1 MNVFD
6 LMATISLDDSEY
18 QTGLSGAKDA
28 ASQFGSTVAGGFA
41 TAAKA
46 TVAATTAAAG
56 ATVTLTK
63 SAVTSYADY
72 QQLVGGVDKLFGD
85 ASGRLQEYAANAY
98 KTSGLSANQYMEQ
111 ATSFSAAL
119 INSLG
124 GDTAKAA
131 DMTDVAMRA
140 IADNVNTF
148 GSDMGS
154 VQNAFQGF
162 AKQNYTMLDNLK
174 LGYGGTKE
182 EMERL
187 ISDANEYAASIGM
200 ASDLSMENF
209 GDIIQAVELI
219 QEKQGVAGTTA
230 KEASATISGSLG
242 MVSAAWQN
250 LVVGIANGDADLGSL
265 ISNFAGSVK
274 SASKNILPQISQAME
289 GVGQLVEEIAPV
301 IAEAIPTIINDMLP
315 SLLES
320 GAELVTTLVQGITEQ
335 APAISEGIMQILN
348 LLITTI
354 AENLPMI
361 IQAGITLITT
371 LSTSLANEAP
381 TLVPVILD
389 AVILIVQTLIQNAP
403 LLLEAALTLITALAQ
418 GLIDYIPELIA
429 RLPEIIASIVETL
442 VGMSGEILSA
452 GIQLLIALGAGL
464 IEAIPE
470 LVMNIPE
477 ILTAMV
483 DGLLEG
489 LGSFA
494 EVGADLIEGLW
505 NGIKDA
511 KDWIMDKIAGF
522 ADDVLDGIKDFFG
535 IHSPSTEMAEIG
547 DYMAQGLAKGW
558 DDSVGDVIDKMNDD
572 MDLEGS
578 VQFEADTEG
587 FDETPTFAGGGA
599 QLAGAAGDI
608 IIPVYIGQT
617 KLDEILVRAEQ
628 LRNYRSGG
636 R

>member
-41 TAAKA
+41 SAAKVTAAA
-46 TVAATTAAAG
+46 TAAVTGAMVAGAATTASYGDDIDKMSQKMGMSAEAYQEWDFIMQHAGTSIEALKPSMKTLATAAENGSDAFEKLGISEEELATLSQEDLFGRVIEGLQGMEEGTERTALTSELLGRG
-56 ATVTLTK
+56 ATELGPLLNQTAAETEAMKTQVHELGGVMSDEAVKASAAYQDSLQNMQTVFGGLKNSLMGNFLPSMTK
-63 SAVTSYADY
+63 VMDGVSAVFSGDKGGAAVIAEGIGEVIDNITETIPQFLEAGEEIIDA
-72 QQLVGGVDKLFGD
+72 LVGALTENLPQLAESALEIITTLV
-85 ASGRLQEYAANAY
+85 SG
-98 KTSGLSANQYMEQ
+98 
-111 ATSFSAAL
+111 
-119 INSLG
+119 
-124 GDTAKAA
+124 
-131 DMTDVAMRA
+131 
-140 IADNVNTF
+140 
-148 GSDMGS
+148 
-154 VQNAFQGF
+154 
-162 AKQNYTMLDNLK
+162 
-174 LGYGGTKE
+174 
-182 EMERL
+182 
-187 ISDANEYAASIGM
+187 
-200 ASDLSMENF
+200 
-209 GDIIQAVELI
+209 IIDQ
-219 QEKQGVAGTTA
+219 
-230 KEASATISGSLG
+230 
-242 MVSAAWQN
+242 
-250 LVVGIANGDADLGSL
+250 
-265 ISNFAGSVK
+265 
-274 SASKNILPQISQAME
+274 LPQI
-289 GVGQLVEEIAPV
+289 VEMAV
-301 IAEAIPTIINDMLP
+301 QIITL
-315 SLLES
+315 
-320 GAELVTTLVQGITEQ
+320 LVTT
-335 APAISEGIMQILN
+335 
-348 LLITTI
+348 I
-354 AENLPMI
+354 AQNLPMI
-361 IQAGITLITT
+361 IEAAVTLITT
-371 LSTSLANEAP
+371 LATSLANEAP

-418 GLIDYIPELIA
+418 GLIDYIPELID

-452 GIQLLIALGAGL
+452 GIELLIALGAGL

-470 LVMNIPE
+470 LIMNIPE

-505 NGIKDA
+505 NGIQDA
-511 KDWIMDKIAGF
+511 KEWIMDKIAGF

-572 MDLEGS
+572 MDLEGN

-587 FDETPTFAGGGA
+587 FDETPTFAGSGA

-617 KLDEILVRAEQ
+617 KLDEVLVRAEQ

>member
-41 TAAKA
+41 SAAKVTAAA
-46 TVAATTAAAG
+46 TAAVTGAMVAGAATTASYGDDIDKMSQKMGMSAEAYQEWDFIMQHAGTSIEALKPSMKTLATAAENGSDAFEKLGISEEELATLSQEDLFGRVIEGLQGMEEGTERTALTSELLGRG
-56 ATVTLTK
+56 ATELGPLLNQTAAETEAMKTQVHELGGVMSDEAVKASAAYQDSLQNMQTVFGGLKNSLMGNFLPSMTK
-63 SAVTSYADY
+63 VMDGVSAVFSGDKGGAAVIAEGIGEVIDNITETIPQFLEAGEEIIDA
-72 QQLVGGVDKLFGD
+72 LVGALTENLPQLAESALEIITTLV
-85 ASGRLQEYAANAY
+85 SG
-98 KTSGLSANQYMEQ
+98 
-111 ATSFSAAL
+111 
-119 INSLG
+119 
-124 GDTAKAA
+124 
-131 DMTDVAMRA
+131 
-140 IADNVNTF
+140 
-148 GSDMGS
+148 
-154 VQNAFQGF
+154 
-162 AKQNYTMLDNLK
+162 
-174 LGYGGTKE
+174 
-182 EMERL
+182 
-187 ISDANEYAASIGM
+187 
-200 ASDLSMENF
+200 
-209 GDIIQAVELI
+209 IIDQ
-219 QEKQGVAGTTA
+219 
-230 KEASATISGSLG
+230 
-242 MVSAAWQN
+242 
-250 LVVGIANGDADLGSL
+250 
-265 ISNFAGSVK
+265 
-274 SASKNILPQISQAME
+274 LPQI
-289 GVGQLVEEIAPV
+289 VEMAV
-301 IAEAIPTIINDMLP
+301 QIITL
-315 SLLES
+315 
-320 GAELVTTLVQGITEQ
+320 LVTT
-335 APAISEGIMQILN
+335 
-348 LLITTI
+348 I
-354 AENLPMI
+354 AQNLPMI
-361 IQAGITLITT
+361 IEAAVTLITT
-371 LSTSLANEAP
+371 LATSLANEAP

-505 NGIKDA
+505 NGIQDA
-511 KDWIMDKIAGF
+511 KEWIMDKIAGF

-572 MDLEGS
+572 MDLEGN

-587 FDETPTFAGGGA
+587 FDETPTFAGSGA

-617 KLDEILVRAEQ
+617 KLDEVLVRAEQ

>member
-1 MNVFD
+1 
-6 LMATISLDDSEY
+6 MATISLDDSEY

-41 TAAKA
+41 SAAK
-46 TVAATTAAAG
+46 VTAAATAAVTGAMVAGAASTASYGDDIDKMSQKMGMSAEAYQEWDFIMQHAGTSIDALKPSMKTLATAAENGSDAFEKLGISEEELATLSQEDLFGRVIEGLQGMEEGTERTALTSELLGRG
-56 ATVTLTK
+56 ATELGPLLNQTAAETEAMKTQVHELGGVMSDEAVKASAAYQDSLQNMQTVFGGLKNSLMGNFLPSMTK
-63 SAVTSYADY
+63 VMDGVSAVFSGDKGGAAVIAEGIGEVIDNITETIPQFLEAGEEIIDA
-72 QQLVGGVDKLFGD
+72 LVGALTENLPQLAESALEIITTLV
-85 ASGRLQEYAANAY
+85 SG
-98 KTSGLSANQYMEQ
+98 
-111 ATSFSAAL
+111 
-119 INSLG
+119 
-124 GDTAKAA
+124 
-131 DMTDVAMRA
+131 
-140 IADNVNTF
+140 
-148 GSDMGS
+148 
-154 VQNAFQGF
+154 
-162 AKQNYTMLDNLK
+162 
-174 LGYGGTKE
+174 
-182 EMERL
+182 
-187 ISDANEYAASIGM
+187 
-200 ASDLSMENF
+200 
-209 GDIIQAVELI
+209 IIDQ
-219 QEKQGVAGTTA
+219 
-230 KEASATISGSLG
+230 
-242 MVSAAWQN
+242 
-250 LVVGIANGDADLGSL
+250 
-265 ISNFAGSVK
+265 
-274 SASKNILPQISQAME
+274 LPQI
-289 GVGQLVEEIAPV
+289 VEMAV
-301 IAEAIPTIINDMLP
+301 QII
-315 SLLES
+315 SL
-320 GAELVTTLVQGITEQ
+320 LVTT
-335 APAISEGIMQILN
+335 
-348 LLITTI
+348 I
-354 AENLPMI
+354 AQNLPMI
-361 IQAGITLITT
+361 IEAAVTLITT
-371 LSTSLANEAP
+371 LATSLANEAP

-418 GLIDYIPELIA
+418 GLIDYIPELID

-452 GIQLLIALGAGL
+452 GIELLIALGAGL

-470 LVMNIPE
+470 LIMNIPE

-505 NGIKDA
+505 NGIQDA
-511 KDWIMDKIAGF
+511 KEWIMDKIAGF

-572 MDLEGS
+572 MDLEGN

-587 FDETPTFAGGGA
+587 FDETPTFAGSGA

-617 KLDEILVRAEQ
+617 KLDEVLVRAEQ

>member
-41 TAAKA
+41 SAAKVTAAA
-46 TVAATTAAAG
+46 TAAVTGAMVAGAATTASYGDDIDKMSQKMGMSAEAYQEWDFIMQHAGTSIEALKPSMKTLATAAENGSDAFEKLGISEEELATLSQEDLFGRVIEGLQGMEEGTERTALTSELLGRG
-56 ATVTLTK
+56 ATELGPLLNQTAAETEAMKTQVHELGGVMSDEAVKASAAYQDSLQNMQTVFGGLKNSLMGNFLPSMTKVMDGVT
-63 SAVTSYADY
+63 AVFSGDKGGAAVIAEGIGEVIDNITETIPQFLEAGEEIIDA
-72 QQLVGGVDKLFGD
+72 LVGALTENLPQLAESALEIITTLV
-85 ASGRLQEYAANAY
+85 SG
-98 KTSGLSANQYMEQ
+98 
-111 ATSFSAAL
+111 
-119 INSLG
+119 
-124 GDTAKAA
+124 
-131 DMTDVAMRA
+131 
-140 IADNVNTF
+140 
-148 GSDMGS
+148 
-154 VQNAFQGF
+154 
-162 AKQNYTMLDNLK
+162 
-174 LGYGGTKE
+174 
-182 EMERL
+182 
-187 ISDANEYAASIGM
+187 
-200 ASDLSMENF
+200 
-209 GDIIQAVELI
+209 IIDQ
-219 QEKQGVAGTTA
+219 
-230 KEASATISGSLG
+230 
-242 MVSAAWQN
+242 
-250 LVVGIANGDADLGSL
+250 
-265 ISNFAGSVK
+265 
-274 SASKNILPQISQAME
+274 LPQI
-289 GVGQLVEEIAPV
+289 VEMAV
-301 IAEAIPTIINDMLP
+301 QIITL
-315 SLLES
+315 
-320 GAELVTTLVQGITEQ
+320 LVTT
-335 APAISEGIMQILN
+335 
-348 LLITTI
+348 I
-354 AENLPMI
+354 AQNLPMI
-361 IQAGITLITT
+361 IEAAVTLITT
-371 LSTSLANEAP
+371 LATSLANEAP

-418 GLIDYIPELIA
+418 GLIDYIPELID

-452 GIQLLIALGAGL
+452 GIELLIALGAGL

-470 LVMNIPE
+470 LIMNIPE

-505 NGIKDA
+505 NGIQDA
-511 KDWIMDKIAGF
+511 KEWIMDKIAGF

-572 MDLEGS
+572 MDLEGN

-587 FDETPTFAGGGA
+587 FDETPTFAGSGA

>member
-28 ASQFGSTVAGGFA
+28 ASQFGSTVAEGFASAAKVTAAA
-41 TAAKA
+41 TAAVTGA
-46 TVAATTAAAG
+46 MVAGAATTASYGDDIDKMSQKMGMSAEAYQEWDFIMQHAGTSIEALKPSMKTLATAAENGSDAFEKLGISEEELATLSQEDLFGRVIEGLQGMEEGTERTALTSELLGRG
-56 ATVTLTK
+56 ATELGPLLNQTAAETEAMKTQVHELGGVMSDEAVKASAAYQDSLQNMQTVFGGLKNSLMGNFLPSMTKVMDGVT
-63 SAVTSYADY
+63 AVFSGDKGGAAVIAEGIGEVIDNITETIPQFLEAGEEIIDA
-72 QQLVGGVDKLFGD
+72 LVGALTENLPQLAESALEIITTLV
-85 ASGRLQEYAANAY
+85 SG
-98 KTSGLSANQYMEQ
+98 
-111 ATSFSAAL
+111 
-119 INSLG
+119 
-124 GDTAKAA
+124 
-131 DMTDVAMRA
+131 
-140 IADNVNTF
+140 
-148 GSDMGS
+148 
-154 VQNAFQGF
+154 
-162 AKQNYTMLDNLK
+162 
-174 LGYGGTKE
+174 
-182 EMERL
+182 
-187 ISDANEYAASIGM
+187 
-200 ASDLSMENF
+200 
-209 GDIIQAVELI
+209 IIDQ
-219 QEKQGVAGTTA
+219 
-230 KEASATISGSLG
+230 
-242 MVSAAWQN
+242 
-250 LVVGIANGDADLGSL
+250 
-265 ISNFAGSVK
+265 
-274 SASKNILPQISQAME
+274 LPQI
-289 GVGQLVEEIAPV
+289 VEMAV
-301 IAEAIPTIINDMLP
+301 QIITL
-315 SLLES
+315 
-320 GAELVTTLVQGITEQ
+320 LVTT
-335 APAISEGIMQILN
+335 
-348 LLITTI
+348 I
-354 AENLPMI
+354 AQNLPMI
-361 IQAGITLITT
+361 IEAAVTLITT
-371 LSTSLANEAP
+371 LATSLANEAP

-418 GLIDYIPELIA
+418 GLIDYIPELID

-477 ILTAMV
+477 IITAMV

-505 NGIKDA
+505 NGIQDA
-511 KDWIMDKIAGF
+511 KEWIMDKISGF

-572 MDLEGS
+572 MDLEGN

-587 FDETPTFAGGGA
+587 FDETPTFAGSGA

-617 KLDEILVRAEQ
+617 KLDEVLVRAEQ